1 MHMKNIHKDILEK
14 NDADLAQF
22 VAEKR
27 SELQKLRFGVA
38 GSGMRNTHAIRDTR
52 RQIAQS
58 LTELTARAKKEHNQ

>member
-38 GSGMRNTHAIRDTR
+38 GSGCATHMQFETPAGRSR
-52 RQIAQS
+52 SHS
-58 LTELTARAKKEHNQ
+58 LN